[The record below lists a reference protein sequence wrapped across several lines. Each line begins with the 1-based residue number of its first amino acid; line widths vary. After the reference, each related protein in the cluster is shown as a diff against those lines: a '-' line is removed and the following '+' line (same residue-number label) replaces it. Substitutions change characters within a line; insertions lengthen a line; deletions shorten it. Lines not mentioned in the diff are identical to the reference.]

1 MKSAIRKKS
10 SNSEPTTKIEVT
22 GRPEATKEPDVR
34 VLKTATC
41 PSLSGKSKLTYQVGH
56 DDKAGIQFRVTENSA
71 AGAFNQ
77 DWFPLKAIEAALDK
91 APKGEP
97 VTAANFMSL
106 FRNMSTNTQF
116 FVFAVLKHEGLV
128 VKTNTR
134 SYDRVDSADFRAALQ
149 PLIEGQS
156 VEKAKKNAGKKT
168 ATANTPSASTK
179 KVK

>member
-1 MKSAIRKKS
+1 MSKKPAE
-10 SNSEPTTKIEVT
+10 NTEPT
-22 GRPEATKEPDVR
+22 VR
-34 VLKTATC
+34 ILKTATC

-56 DDKAGIQFRVTENSA
+56 DDKAGIQFRITENSA

-91 APKGEP
+91 TAKGEP

-106 FRNMSTNTQF
+106 FRGMSTNTQF

-128 VKTNTR
+128 VPSKTKKR
-134 SYDRVDSADFRAALQ
+134 SYDRVDSADFLTAMR
-149 PLIEGQS
+149 PLIEGKTPPQS
-156 VEKAKKNAGKKT
+156 VEKSKKNAGKKAA
-168 ATANTPSASTK
+168 ATKAPSASTK

>member
-1 MKSAIRKKS
+1 MSKKPAE
-10 SNSEPTTKIEVT
+10 NTEPT
-22 GRPEATKEPDVR
+22 VR
-34 VLKTATC
+34 ILKTATC

-91 APKGEP
+91 TAKGEP

-106 FRNMSTNTQF
+106 FRGMSTNTQF

-128 VKTNTR
+128 VPSKTNKR
-134 SYDRVDSADFRAALQ
+134 SYDRVDSADFRAAMQ
-149 PLIEGQS
+149 SLIEGKTPPQTD
-156 VEKAKKNAGKKT
+156 VKAKKNAGKKT
-168 ATANTPSASTK
+168 ATAKTPSASK
-179 KVK
+179 KK